1 MVKPTEHWAYHEQI
15 AAVASGA
22 HLPIHF
28 AVMGQNAR
36 LLGEYAAGD
45 HTQQACYAVTFSSD
59 GSRLLAGSG
68 QYYGGGSILFLR
80 PDGLGIVNRVS
91 LAELLP
97 DAGEQLDLVSVS
109 GLCFDGYDR
118 FLAVSLWLHEHQ
130 YYPGLL
136 FRIENDDLVPFMSG
150 LDGRGVTEKLNIN
163 NRGYATGVRLHDQK
177 LIVRC
182 SSPENEMTL
191 TAFPVPSDVA
201 TRGIDHSL
209 TSSRM
214 AIIKGTAVTGKE
226 ESLLVS
232 GPGEAGTASSELVS
246 SPHEGGVSA
255 MVAHPHGS
263 QLITGGKDGTIA
275 FWNVI
280 AEENGSPLVKLA
292 TLRPFDALPDGCG
305 DTPAGTHLYSGASI
319 VGMCF
324 MHDAQHLVM
333 VYASGYVR
341 IWKGEEIV
349 LEWML
354 PAGSPRSVAAHPSEP
369 LLAIGCKGPGQ
380 VWVYQVDVQRQSG

>member
-1 MVKPTEHWAYHEQI
+1 
-15 AAVASGA
+15 
-22 HLPIHF
+22 
-28 AVMGQNAR
+28 MGQKAH
-36 LLGEYAAGD
+36 LLGEYPASD
-45 HTQQACYAVTFSSD
+45 HTHQACYAVAFSSD
-59 GSRLLAGSG
+59 GDRLVAGSG
-68 QYYGGGSILFLR
+68 WYYGNGTISFLR
-80 PDGLGIVNRVS
+80 PDGLGIVNRIS

-97 DAGEQLDLVSVS
+97 DAGRQLDLVSVS

-130 YYPGLL
+130 YYAGLL
-136 FRIENDDLVPFMSG
+136 LRIEGDDLVPFMSG
-150 LDGRGVTEKLNIN
+150 LDSRKITEGLNIL

-177 LIVRC
+177 LIVRR
-182 SSPENEMTL
+182 SSTENEMTL

-201 TRGIDHSL
+201 TGGIDHSL

-214 AIIKGTAVTGKE
+214 AIIKGAAVTGME
-226 ESLLVS
+226 ESLLVT
-232 GPGEAGTASSELVS
+232 GLGEWGTTSSQLVS
-246 SPHEGGVSA
+246 SPHEGRVSA
-255 MVAHPHGS
+255 MVAHPDGR
-263 QLITGGKDGTIA
+263 QLITGSTDGSIA

-280 AEENGSPLVKLA
+280 PEKNGSPVVETP

-305 DTPAGTHLYSGASI
+305 DTPAGTHRYSGASI

-324 MHDAQHLVM
+324 MHDAQHLVT

-341 IWKGEEIV
+341 IWKGEEIA

-369 LLAIGCKGPGQ
+369 VLAIGCKGPGQ
-380 VWVYQVDVQRQSG
+380 VRVYQVDVG